1 MRLREVELLNFRNIT
16 KLKLTPNAGLN
27 LLVGENGQ
35 GKSNVLEALLIM
47 AITKSLRAGKD
58 TELIRLEEENAM
70 VKCSVDREID
80 TQVLLEMRFSR
91 TERKYIRINGSKHSR
106 SLDILGY
113 MNAVFFGSVDLDIVS
128 GEPTYRR
135 RYLNIEISQISPKY
149 CMDLSSLRK
158 TLEQRNHL
166 LKEMRDHP
174 GRDYALDAWD
184 SQLVRY
190 GSEIISRR
198 ETILGR
204 LNPIASKIHSYLT
217 DGAENLEI
225 KYQPSFPLPIE
236 AKQEEIRSIFA
247 EHLTSKRSEEIRR
260 GTTLIGPQRDDIL
273 FLVDGRDARLYASQG
288 QQRTVTLSLKL
299 AEYELINEFA
309 GEPPIV
315 LLDDVLSD
323 LDDSRRSQLLDWVC
337 GRCQSFITC
346 TNLRSF
352 SSEMLKQASVYRVC
366 EGSVQNIDGESYK
379 ESIQ

>member
-1 MRLREVELLNFRNIT
+1 MLLREVELVNFRNIPE
-16 KLKLTPNAGLN
+16 LKLTPNPGLN

-35 GKSNVLEALLIM
+35 GKSNFLEALLIM

-58 TELIRLEEENAM
+58 SELIRIGEDNSLVRCTVE
-70 VKCSVDREID
+70 REID
-80 TQVLLEMRFSR
+80 SDARLEMLFSR
-91 TERKYIRINGSKHSR
+91 TERKYIRINGSKHTR
-106 SLDILGY
+106 SSDILGY
-113 MNAVFFGSVDLDIVS
+113 MNAVFFGSMDLDIVS

-135 RYLNIEISQISPKY
+135 RYLNMEISQISPRY
-149 CMDLSSLRK
+149 CMDISSLKK

-184 SQLVRY
+184 SQLVQY
-190 GSEIISRR
+190 GSDIISRR
-198 ETILGR
+198 ESILGR
-204 LNPIASKIHSYLT
+204 LNPIASNIHTYLT

-225 KYQPSFPLPIE
+225 RYLPSFPFPSG
-236 AKQEEIRSIFA
+236 AKPEEIRCRFTD
-247 EHLTSKRSEEIRR
+247 ELTSKRSEEIRR
-260 GTTLIGPQRDDIL
+260 GVTLIGPQRDDIL
-273 FLVDGRDARLYASQG
+273 FVVDGKDARLYASQG

-323 LDDSRRSQLLDWVC
+323 LDDSRRNQLLNWVF

-352 SSEMLKQASVYRVC
+352 TTEMLERADVYRV
-366 EGSVQNIDGESYK
+366 NDGDVKKINVE
-379 ESIQ
+379 